1 MSIFKGPL
9 VAVAIMGAAFA
20 LAGCGPQLH
29 AGAHASI
36 SSGGGIQ
43 TGAGIGVTVGARPA
57 HGPRPPGFCTF
68 RDRRTGQ
75 LYYAPC
81 R

>member
-1 MSIFKGPL
+1 MKSLRAVL
-9 VAVAIMGAAFA
+9 VAVSVAGGA
-20 LAGCGPQLH
+20 LALAACAPHG
-29 AGAHASI
+29 GAHVSVGP
-36 SSGGGIQ
+36 GGVQ
-43 TGAGIGVTVGARPA
+43 WGAGLGVTAGSRPA